1 MGAIGGSQGVPPSAD
16 INQSAI
22 GNMMTAGAA
31 GSSGVSGALCA
42 LNDTNAQDANESNI
56 LRRER

>member
-16 INQSAI
+16 INQCAI